1 MSTDLVKYT
10 ATDGQEVSLTFD
22 TIRKFLVAGKGNLVT
37 PQELVYFM
45 GICKTRKLNPF
56 AKDCYLI
63 KYSEQE
69 SAAIVTSVDYFR
81 KRARAQADCRGWK
94 RGVIVQKPDGTLRYS
109 NGLVLEDETLLG
121 GWFEA
126 QPQGWD
132 YPFTLEVNLTG
143 YIKKTRQGEV
153 TKFWQPENQPTMIM
167 KIAESQGLRTLWPDE
182 FQGIHTREEIPDFP
196 RDAIDVTPEK
206 KALEDRPDFDALLP
220 PNVDKAL
227 VERYSQTCAK
237 HFGQDVQEFKA
248 AIVGNGQMEEFLKA
262 YRAWAAKQA
271 GPTPAQGENAPQRQA
286 HEADAPVDEK
296 SPDPWQAFRSEF
308 INLKGPGYSTWVFK
322 NRDRLALAPKE
333 IQTEAREKWAKLYP
347 ANKWPL
353 DPQEAHAEETAPMF
367 PQEAPPSVDIQTG
380 EILTVACPEQ
390 DGKNVDIDKCE
401 ACSMRNGC
409 PSWEE

>member
-109 NGLVLEDETLLG
+109 NGLVLEDEILLG

-126 QPQGWD
+126 QPEGWA
-132 YPFTLEVNLTG
+132 YPFMLEVNLTG
-143 YIKKTRQGEV
+143 YIKKTRNGDI

-196 RDAIDVTPEK
+196 RDAIDVTPQTK
-206 KALEDRPDFDALLP
+206 VIEDRPDFDARLP
-220 PNVDKAL
+220 KDVDKAM
-227 VERYSQTCAK
+227 VERYARTCAE
-237 HFGQDVQEFKA
+237 HFNQDLNEFKT
-248 AIVGNGQMEEFLKA
+248 AIIKNQQIEDFLKA
-262 YRAWAAKQA
+262 FQTWAAKQ
-271 GPTPAQGENAPQRQA
+271 PPQSPAQGQNGPERPQ
-286 HEADAPVDEK
+286 EPSDAPKDEK
-296 SPDPWQAFRSEF
+296 SPDPWQSFRSEF

-333 IQTEAREKWAKLYP
+333 IQIEAREKWAKLYP

-353 DPQEAHAEETAPMF
+353 DPPAPDPETVPMF
-367 PQEAPPSVDIQTG
+367 PPEAPPSVDIQTG